1 LLALLRKDVE
11 QADKIH
17 IALMMQHATICRTW
31 IPAIRHIIFELKKEC
46 ENLNILQGEQL
57 PLLSIESREK

>member
-1 LLALLRKDVE
+1 
-11 QADKIH
+11 
-17 IALMMQHATICRTW
+17 MMQYATICRTW

-57 PLLSIESREK
+57 PLLSVELKEK